1 MKALNTMILS
11 MMLAASEAIAANGP
25 YFLEAT
31 MTPADGIVKRGE
43 SVALTYKLQKDGQPA
58 VGEKL
63 RITLKWEGQVVKQE
77 TVETTVDTAKIE
89 YASDKP
95 GWLYMAFEVLDAN
108 GKQVPNPGSQI
119 RQGPKKNLLYEI
131 GAMFEPEGIIA
142 KPSCPKDF
150 EAFWATERKR
160 LQDLPM
166 DVKLTPLPN
175 APNADKVD
183 SFAFSINCLGRLPVT
198 GYLSSRRAPRRK
210 ARRSSPI
217 I

>member
-77 TVETTVDTAKIE
+77 TVETTADTAKIE

-108 GKQVPNPGSQI
+108 GKQVPNPG
-119 RQGPKKNLLYEI
+119 
-131 GAMFEPEGIIA
+131 
-142 KPSCPKDF
+142 
-150 EAFWATERKR
+150 
-160 LQDLPM
+160 
-166 DVKLTPLPN
+166 
-175 APNADKVD
+175 
-183 SFAFSINCLGRLPVT
+183 
-198 GYLSSRRAPRRK
+198 
-210 ARRSSPI
+210 
-217 I
+217 

>member
-77 TVETTVDTAKIE
+77 TVETTADTEPPLRTAWTPVK
-89 YASDKP
+89 S
-95 GWLYMAFEVLDAN
+95 
-108 GKQVPNPGSQI
+108 
-119 RQGPKKNLLYEI
+119 GPH
-131 GAMFEPEGIIA
+131 
-142 KPSCPKDF
+142 
-150 EAFWATERKR
+150 
-160 LQDLPM
+160 
-166 DVKLTPLPN
+166 
-175 APNADKVD
+175 
-183 SFAFSINCLGRLPVT
+183 
-198 GYLSSRRAPRRK
+198 SSTH
-210 ARRSSPI
+210 SSAAWIP
-217 I
+217 